1 MKRSRCSFA
10 ALAFAVAVTAAATA
24 RADVKLPAIFGD
36 NMVLQADAKV
46 PVWGK
51 AEPGERIEVR
61 VGIDTA
67 ATPDAPNA
75 PNAAPT
81 DAVTQA
87 KQTTAD
93 DKGQWK
99 VVLDPL
105 PASDEPI
112 GFVITGKNKVTLENV
127 LVGEVWVA
135 SGQSNMEWPVRAS
148 NDPEKEIAEA
158 KFPTI
163 RLFQVQKKVAADAP
177 AEDVVGQ
184 WVVCGPETVG
194 NFSAVAYF
202 FGREIQNATSRPVGL
217 IGTYWGGT
225 PAESW
230 TSREK
235 LESDEALKPLVTNW
249 DALDKRE
256 QEAGEN
262 KSRQSPHHPAGL
274 YNGMLAPIVPFA
286 IRGAIWYQ
294 GESNAGRAY
303 QYRTLFPAM
312 ITDWRE
318 RWGQGDFPFL
328 FVQLAN
334 FMQRKDQPADSAWAE
349 LREAQ
354 SLTLDLPNTGQ
365 AVIIDIGDVAD
376 IHPKNKQDVG
386 KRLAL
391 SALAV
396 AYEKEDVVSSGP
408 VFKDVTFEDG
418 KAVLS
423 FDHVGGGLEAKG
435 DALKGFAIAGEDR
448 VFKWADATIEGDT
461 IVVSSPEVKNPTAV
475 RYAWADN
482 PEATL
487 YNAEDLP
494 ASPFRTDEWPGVTDD
509 KQ

>member
-1 MKRSRCSFA
+1 MKRTTLC
-10 ALAFAVAVTAAATA
+10 AVAVFTASALAAGTA
-24 RADVKLPAIFGD
+24 TADVKLPAIFGD
-36 NMVLQADAKV
+36 NMVLQADKKV
-46 PVWGK
+46 PVWGT
-51 AEPGERIEVR
+51 AEPGEKIEVR
-61 VGIDTA
+61 VSIDQAATTA
-67 ATPDAPNA
+67 AG
-75 PNAAPT
+75 NAASESVMQSKE
-81 DAVTQA
+81 A
-87 KQTTAD
+87 TAD
-93 DKGQWK
+93 DKGNWK
-99 VVLDPL
+99 VVLDAL

-112 GFVITGKNKVTLENV
+112 GFVVTGKNKLTIENV

-135 SGQSNMEWPVRAS
+135 SGQSNMEWPVKAA

-158 KFPTI
+158 KFPEI
-163 RLFQVQKKVAADAP
+163 RLFQVTKAVSPKAP
-177 AEDVVGQ
+177 ADDVEGH
-184 WVVCGPETVG
+184 WAVCNPETVG
-194 NFSAVAYF
+194 SFSAVAYF

-235 LESDEALKPLVTNW
+235 LESVESLKPLVTNW
-249 DALDKRE
+249 DTLAQKEGDEGDKA
-256 QEAGEN
+256 QKN
-262 KSRQSPHHPAGL
+262 PHHAATL
-274 YNGMLAPIVPFA
+274 YNGMLEPIIPFA

-303 QYRTLFPAM
+303 QYRTLFPTM

-334 FMQRKDQPADSAWAE
+334 FKQRKDQPADSDWAE

-354 SLTLDLPNTGQ
+354 SMTLELPKTGQ
-365 AVIIDIGDVAD
+365 AVIIDIGEAGD
-376 IHPKNKQDVG
+376 IHPRNKQDVG

-391 SALAV
+391 AAMAV
-396 AYEKEDVVSSGP
+396 AYDKKDVVSSGP
-408 VFKDVTFEDG
+408 VLKDAKFEDD
-418 KAVLS
+418 KAVLT

-435 DALKGFAIAGEDR
+435 GALKGFAIAGEDR
-448 VFKWADATIEGDT
+448 VFKWADAKIEGDT
-461 IVVSSPEVKNPTAV
+461 IVVSSSEVKNPKAV

-487 YNAEDLP
+487 YNAEGLP
-494 ASPFRTDEWPGVTDD
+494 ASPFRTDEWPGVTEG

>member
-1 MKRSRCSFA
+1 MKRTSLC
-10 ALAFAVAVTAAATA
+10 AVAVFTASLLAAGTA
-24 RADVKLPAIFGD
+24 TADVKLPAIFGD
-36 NMVLQADAKV
+36 NMVLQADKKV
-46 PVWGK
+46 PVWGT
-51 AEPGERIEVR
+51 AAPGEKVEVR
-61 VGIDTA
+61 VSIDRAATTA
-67 ATPDAPNA
+67 AGNDASESVMQSKEA
-75 PNAAPT
+75 
-81 DAVTQA
+81 
-87 KQTTAD
+87 TAD
-93 DKGQWK
+93 DIGNWK

-112 GFVITGKNKVTLENV
+112 GFVVTGKNKVTIENV

-135 SGQSNMEWPVRAS
+135 SGQSNMEWPVKAS
-148 NDPEKEIAEA
+148 NNPEKEIAEA
-158 KFPTI
+158 KYPEI
-163 RLFQVQKKVAADAP
+163 RLFQVKKALSPDAP
-177 AEDVVGQ
+177 ADDVEGH
-184 WVVCGPETVG
+184 WAVCSPETVG

-225 PAESW
+225 PAEAW

-235 LESDEALKPLVTNW
+235 LESVESLKPLVESW
-249 DALDKRE
+249 DARSKKE
-256 QEAGEN
+256 GNEGTEAR
-262 KSRQSPHHPAGL
+262 KSPHHAATL
-274 YNGMLAPIVPFA
+274 YNGMLEPIIPFA

-334 FMQRKDQPADSAWAE
+334 YVPQNLPEGAWAE

-354 SLTLDLPNTGQ
+354 SMTLELPNTGQ
-365 AVIIDIGDVAD
+365 AVIIDIGDAGD

-386 KRLAL
+386 QRLAL
-391 SALAV
+391 AAMAV
-396 AYEKEDVVSSGP
+396 AYDKKDVVSSGP
-408 VFKDVTFEDG
+408 MLKEVKFEDD
-418 KAVLS
+418 KAVLT

-435 DALKGFAIAGEDR
+435 GALKGFAVAGEDQ
-448 VFKWADATIEGDT
+448 VFKPADAKIDGDT
-461 IVVSSPEVKNPTAV
+461 IVVSSPEVKNPKAV
-475 RYAWADN
+475 RYAWANN

-487 YNAEDLP
+487 YSAEGLP
-494 ASPFRTDEWPGVTDD
+494 ASPFRTDKWPGVTDD